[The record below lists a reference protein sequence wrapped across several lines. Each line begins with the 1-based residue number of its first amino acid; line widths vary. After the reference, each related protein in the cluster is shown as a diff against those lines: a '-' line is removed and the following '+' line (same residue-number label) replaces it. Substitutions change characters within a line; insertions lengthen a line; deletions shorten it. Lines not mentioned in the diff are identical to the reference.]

1 MWPWNKREIREIE
14 SPHKETPTDACTEV
28 NQGIGLL
35 NKLLNLKEYD
45 ALHQSAFFAAISLIS
60 NSLASMHWN
69 VKSYEDIDIPKNFYT
84 YNLFDGMNV
93 GHFMTIKNMISDV
106 IMHGNGFAY
115 IHRDRTGKP
124 TAIEYLPF
132 GQCNI
137 VYNKVSR
144 VLFYQAPSITKSL
157 IEPINILH
165 FKMLT
170 NDGIEGRSILSFANT
185 TLKLNASAEKAA
197 SDFFNGG
204 MTVKGILSTESPR
217 LTKEQR
223 EAIRTAWNESQLGNG
238 NGMAVLESGMKFSS
252 ISSNSKDAQLL
263 ESRLYNVQEVARF
276 FNMSPVL
283 LGDLSKSSYNTLEQ
297 SQLQFILN
305 TLSPYV
311 TMIEEELNDK
321 LILPQHRN
329 KYYIDVCEE
338 DIVKSDKQSQV
349 NYLSTLVDKG
359 IITRNE
365 ARHELGFGPVE
376 GGDELMISYS
386 DPNQN
391 KINGNNNQP
400 NEEKNTQENEDE
412 EQ

>member
-1 MWPWNKREIREIE
+1 MWPFRKREIREVE
-14 SPHKETPTDACTEV
+14 QPHTEVPTDVCTEV

-45 ALHQSAFFAAISLIS
+45 ALHQSPFFAAISLIS
-60 NSLASMHWN
+60 NSIASMHWV

-93 GHFMTIKNMISDV
+93 GNFMTIKNMISDV
-106 IMHGNGFAY
+106 IMYGNGFAY
-115 IHRDRTGKP
+115 IHRDKSGKP
-124 TAIEYLPF
+124 TGIEYLPF

-137 VYNKVSR
+137 VYNKASR
-144 VLFYQAPSITKSL
+144 VLLYQAPGITKSL

-165 FKMLT
+165 FKMLA
-170 NDGIEGRSILSFANT
+170 NDGIEGRSILSFACNT
-185 TLKLNASAEKAA
+185 VKLNASAEKAA
-197 SDFFNGG
+197 TDFFGGG

-223 EAIRTAWNESQLGNG
+223 ESIRSAWSESQLGSG
-238 NGMAVLESGMKFSS
+238 NGMAVLESGMKYQQ
-252 ISSNSKDAQLL
+252 ISSNSKDGELL
-263 ESRLYNVQEVARF
+263 ESRLYNVQEVARW
-276 FNMSPVL
+276 FNISPVL

-311 TMIEEELNDK
+311 SMIEEELNTK
-321 LILPQHRN
+321 LILPQHKN

-376 GGDELMISYS
+376 GGDELTIAYS

-391 KINGNNNQP
+391 KINGNN
-400 NEEKNTQENEDE
+400 EDKNTQENEDE

>member
-1 MWPWNKREIREIE
+1 MWPFRKREIREVEQPHIE
-14 SPHKETPTDACTEV
+14 VPTDVCTEV

-45 ALHQSAFFAAISLIS
+45 ALHQSPFFAAISLIS
-60 NSLASMHWN
+60 NSIASMHWI
-69 VKSYEDIDIPKNFYT
+69 VKSYEDIDIPKNFYA

-93 GHFMTIKNMISDV
+93 GSFMTIKNMISDV
-106 IMHGNGFAY
+106 IMYGNGFAY
-115 IHRDRTGKP
+115 IHRDKSGKP
-124 TAIEYLPF
+124 TGIEYLPF

-137 VYNKVSR
+137 IYNKASR
-144 VLFYQAPSITKSL
+144 VLLYQAPEITKSL

-165 FKMLT
+165 FKMLA
-170 NDGIEGRSILSFANT
+170 NDGIEGRSILSFACNT
-185 TLKLNASAEKAA
+185 VKLNASAEKAA
-197 SDFFNGG
+197 TDFFGGG

-223 EAIRTAWNESQLGNG
+223 ESIRSAWSESQLGSG
-238 NGMAVLESGMKFSS
+238 NGMAVLESGMKYQQ
-252 ISSNSKDAQLL
+252 ISSNSKDGELL
-263 ESRLYNVQEVARF
+263 ESRLYNVQEVARW
-276 FNMSPVL
+276 FNISPVL

-311 TMIEEELNDK
+311 SMIEEELNTK
-321 LILPQHRN
+321 LILPQHKN

-376 GGDELMISYS
+376 GGDELTIAYS

-391 KINGNNNQP
+391 KINGNN
-400 NEEKNTQENEDE
+400 EDKNTQENEDE

>member
-1 MWPWNKREIREIE
+1 MWPFSKKEIREVEQPHIE
-14 SPHKETPTDACTEV
+14 VPTDVCTEV

-45 ALHQSAFFAAISLIS
+45 ALHQSPFFAAISLIS
-60 NSLASMHWN
+60 NSIASMHWV
-69 VKSYEDIDIPKNFYT
+69 VKSYEDIDVPKNFYT
-84 YNLFDGMNV
+84 YSLFDNMNV
-93 GHFMTIKNMISDV
+93 GHFMTIKNMISDA
-106 IMHGNGFAY
+106 IMYGNGFAY
-115 IHRDRTGKP
+115 IHRDKTGKP
-124 TAIEYLPF
+124 ISIEYLPY

-137 VYNKVSR
+137 VYNKASR
-144 VLFYQAPSITKSL
+144 ILLYQAPSITNSL

-165 FKMLT
+165 FKMLAP
-170 NDGIEGRSILSFANT
+170 DGIEGRSILSFASNT
-185 TLKLNASAEKAA
+185 VKLNASAEKAA
-197 SDFFNGG
+197 TDFFGGG

-223 EAIRTAWNESQLGNG
+223 ESIRSAWSESQLGNG
-238 NGMAVLESGMKFSS
+238 NGMAVLESGMKYQQ
-252 ISSNSKDAQLL
+252 ISSNSKDGELL
-263 ESRLYNVQEVARF
+263 ESRLYNVQEVARW
-276 FNMSPVL
+276 FNISPVL

-311 TMIEEELNDK
+311 SMIEEEINTK
-321 LILPQHRN
+321 IILPQHKN

-349 NYLSTLVDKG
+349 NYLSALVDKG

-376 GGDELMISYS
+376 GGDELTIAYS

-391 KINGNNNQP
+391 KINQD
-400 NEEKNTQENEDE
+400 KNTQENEDE

>member
-1 MWPWNKREIREIE
+1 MWPFRKREIREVEQPHIE
-14 SPHKETPTDACTEV
+14 VPTDVCTEV

-45 ALHQSAFFAAISLIS
+45 ALHQSPFFAAISLIS
-60 NSLASMHWN
+60 NSIASMHWI

-93 GHFMTIKNMISDV
+93 GSFMTIKNMISDV
-106 IMHGNGFAY
+106 IMYGNGFAY
-115 IHRDRTGKP
+115 IHRDKSGKP
-124 TAIEYLPF
+124 TGIEYLPF

-137 VYNKVSR
+137 IYNKASR
-144 VLFYQAPSITKSL
+144 VLLYQAPEITKSL

-165 FKMLT
+165 FKMLA
-170 NDGIEGRSILSFANT
+170 NDGIEGRSILSFACNT
-185 TLKLNASAEKAA
+185 VKLNASAEKAA
-197 SDFFNGG
+197 TDFFGGG

-223 EAIRTAWNESQLGNG
+223 ESIRSAWSESQLGSG
-238 NGMAVLESGMKFSS
+238 NGMAVLESGMKYQQ
-252 ISSNSKDAQLL
+252 ISSNSKDGELL
-263 ESRLYNVQEVARF
+263 ESRLYNVQEVARW
-276 FNMSPVL
+276 FNISPVL

-311 TMIEEELNDK
+311 SMIEEELNTK
-321 LILPQHRN
+321 LILPQHKN

-376 GGDELMISYS
+376 GGDELTIAYS

-391 KINGNNNQP
+391 KINGNN
-400 NEEKNTQENEDE
+400 EDKNTQENEDE

>member
-1 MWPWNKREIREIE
+1 MWPFRKREIREVEQPHIE
-14 SPHKETPTDACTEV
+14 VPTDVCTEV

-45 ALHQSAFFAAISLIS
+45 ALHQSPFFAAISLIS
-60 NSLASMHWN
+60 NSIASMHWV

-93 GHFMTIKNMISDV
+93 GSFMTIKNMISDV
-106 IMHGNGFAY
+106 IMYGNGFAY
-115 IHRDRTGKP
+115 IHRDKSGKP
-124 TAIEYLPF
+124 TGIEYLPF

-137 VYNKVSR
+137 VYNKASR
-144 VLFYQAPSITKSL
+144 VLLYQAPGITKSL

-165 FKMLT
+165 FKMLA
-170 NDGIEGRSILSFANT
+170 NDGIEGRSILSFACNT
-185 TLKLNASAEKAA
+185 VKLNASAEKAA
-197 SDFFNGG
+197 TDFFGGG

-223 EAIRTAWNESQLGNG
+223 ESIRSAWSESQLGSG
-238 NGMAVLESGMKFSS
+238 NGMAVLESGMKYQQ
-252 ISSNSKDAQLL
+252 ISSNSKDGELL
-263 ESRLYNVQEVARF
+263 ESRLYNVQEVARW
-276 FNMSPVL
+276 FNISPVL

-311 TMIEEELNDK
+311 SMIEEELNTK
-321 LILPQHRN
+321 LILPQHKN

-376 GGDELMISYS
+376 GGDELTIAYS

-391 KINGNNNQP
+391 KINGNN
-400 NEEKNTQENEDE
+400 EDKNTQENEDE

>member
-1 MWPWNKREIREIE
+1 MWPFRKREIREVEQPHIE
-14 SPHKETPTDACTEV
+14 VPTDVCTEV

-45 ALHQSAFFAAISLIS
+45 ALHQSPFFAAISLIS
-60 NSLASMHWN
+60 NSIASMHWI

-93 GHFMTIKNMISDV
+93 GSFMTIKNMISDV
-106 IMHGNGFAY
+106 IMYGNGFAY
-115 IHRDRTGKP
+115 IHRDKSGKP
-124 TAIEYLPF
+124 TGIEYLPF

-137 VYNKVSR
+137 VYNKASR
-144 VLFYQAPSITKSL
+144 VLLYQAPGITKSL

-165 FKMLT
+165 FKMLA
-170 NDGIEGRSILSFANT
+170 NDGIEGRSILSFACNT
-185 TLKLNASAEKAA
+185 VKLNASAEKAA
-197 SDFFNGG
+197 TDFFGGG

-223 EAIRTAWNESQLGNG
+223 ESIRSAWSESQLGSG
-238 NGMAVLESGMKFSS
+238 NGMAVLESGMKYQQ
-252 ISSNSKDAQLL
+252 ISSNSKDGELL
-263 ESRLYNVQEVARF
+263 ESRLYNVQEVARW
-276 FNMSPVL
+276 FNISPVL

-311 TMIEEELNDK
+311 SMIEEELNTK
-321 LILPQHRN
+321 LILPQHKN

-376 GGDELMISYS
+376 GGDELTIAYS

-391 KINGNNNQP
+391 KINGNN
-400 NEEKNTQENEDE
+400 EDKNTQENEDE

>member
-1 MWPWNKREIREIE
+1 MWPFSKKEIREIE
-14 SPHKETPTDACTEV
+14 QPHIEVPTDACTEV

-45 ALHQSAFFAAISLIS
+45 ALHQSPFFAAISLIS
-60 NSLASMHWN
+60 NSVASMHWV
-69 VKSYEDIDIPKNFYT
+69 VKSYEDIDVPKNFYI
-84 YNLFDGMNV
+84 YKLFDGTNV
-93 GHFMTIKNMISDV
+93 GHFMTMKNMISDV
-106 IMHGNGFAY
+106 IMHGNGYAY
-115 IHRDRTGKP
+115 IHRDSTGKP
-124 TAIEYLPF
+124 TSIEYLPY

-137 VYNKVSR
+137 VYNSASR
-144 VLFYQAPSITKSL
+144 VLLYQAPSITKAL
-157 IEPINILH
+157 IEPINIIH
-165 FKMLT
+165 FKMLAT
-170 NDGIEGRSILSFANT
+170 NGIEGRSILSFASNT
-185 TLKLNASAEKAA
+185 VKLNASAEKAA
-197 SDFFNGG
+197 TDFFGGG

-223 EAIRTAWNESQLGNG
+223 ESIRSAWSESQLGNG
-238 NGMAVLESGMKFSS
+238 NGMAVLESGMKYQQ
-252 ISSNSKDAQLL
+252 ISSNSKDGELL
-263 ESRLYNVQEVARF
+263 ESRLYNVQEVARW
-276 FNMSPVL
+276 FNISPVL

-311 TMIEEELNDK
+311 SMIEEELNNK
-321 LILPQHRN
+321 LILPQHKN

-376 GGDELMISYS
+376 GGDELTIAYS

-391 KINGNNNQP
+391 KINGG
-400 NEEKNTQENEDE
+400 NEDKNTQENKDE
-412 EQ
+412 QQ